1 MIMRFNAT
9 DGTKHLEIMRHLLD
23 NFLKLQTLYKGGV
36 IFLLFF
42 ITPCLVGVFIN
53 IIENGSRML

>member
-1 MIMRFNAT
+1 
-9 DGTKHLEIMRHLLD
+9 MRHLLD